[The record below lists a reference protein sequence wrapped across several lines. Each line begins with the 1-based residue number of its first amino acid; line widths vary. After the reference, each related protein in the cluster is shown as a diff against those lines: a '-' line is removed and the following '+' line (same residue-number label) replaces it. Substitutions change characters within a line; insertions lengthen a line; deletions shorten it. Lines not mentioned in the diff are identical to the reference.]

1 MKIKWNKKMQKSLNK
16 LMKDLH
22 KTRQLLQEKLGNK
35 QQPAN

>member
-1 MKIKWNKKMQKSLNK
+1 MKVKWNKKMQKSLNK

-22 KTRQLLQEKLGNK
+22 KTRQLIERKLDK